1 MIPEKLTIQELFSR
15 ERRFVIPLYQRSY
28 VWNKDEQWGPL
39 WEDIERRAEAH
50 LKKRNSDTEGK
61 VRSHFLGA
69 VVLSNASAQGR
80 SIARCDVI
88 DGQQRL
94 TTLQLFLAALRDQAE
109 LLGAEDEDKA
119 IFKGL
124 TRNPRR
130 DDDSEEL
137 FKVWPTNADQSTFS
151 IIMRAGSLQAIEN
164 ELSGSDET
172 LPRMAQAYKFF
183 ADQIEVYVR
192 SDDDEAVSN
201 MQNRFYCLMLALKE
215 SLQLVVIELEPED
228 DPQIIF
234 ETLNARGQPLLPS
247 DLIRNFIFMKVGSE
261 TSNAMYDQ
269 YWRQFDDERVDAADE
284 DGENRFWHLE
294 ERQGRLTRPR
304 IDLFIFHYLTMHTE
318 DDIRI
323 GHLFREFK
331 DWHETGAFSDLE
343 FLKDLKLFSVY
354 FRKLIEPIGNSRLEV
369 FAQRLRSLDT
379 ATLHP
384 LLLFLASVES
394 AGISEAK
401 FDQCISDIESFMI
414 RRFFCDLTTKNY
426 NRFFLQVLSKAKAA
440 HQAGEC
446 VAEAI
451 RAELMR
457 SDSSTTE
464 WPSDIKFREGWC
476 RKQLYVRSRP
486 DRSAMVL
493 KALQSEMRTNRNENV
508 EVIGQLSVEH
518 LLPQNPSLDVY
529 PYAEVILPEDT
540 TPEEYRRS
548 LIHTVGNLTLITGA
562 LNASVSNGPFLQKT
576 QKICEDSDLRLN
588 AWMRNNPPDNWDEA
602 SILKRSDYL
611 FELAEKI
618 WPFAQSQE

>member
-28 VWNKDEQWGPL
+28 VWNEEEQWGPL
-39 WEDIERRAEAH
+39 WEDIQRRAEAQ

-94 TTLQLFLAALRDQAE
+94 TTLQLFLAALRDQAI
-109 LLGAEDEDKA
+109 LLGAEDEDAA

-137 FKVWPTNADQSTFS
+137 FKVWPTNADQGAFSTV
-151 IIMRAGSLQAIEN
+151 MRAGSLQAVEDK
-164 ELSGSDET
+164 LAGSDET

-183 ADQIEVYVR
+183 FGQIDSFVNSDADEELSGV
-192 SDDDEAVSN
+192 
-201 MQNRFYCLMLALKE
+201 QNRFYCLMLALKE
-215 SLQLVVIELEPED
+215 SLQLVVIELEAED

-247 DLIRNFIFMKVGSE
+247 DLIRNFIFMKVGCDA
-261 TSNAMYDQ
+261 SNAMYDR
-269 YWRQFDDERVDAADE
+269 YWRQFDDERVETSDQ

-331 DWHETGAFSDLE
+331 DWHESGAFSDLE
-343 FLKDLKLFSVY
+343 FLKDLKRYSAY
-354 FRKLIEPIGNSRLEV
+354 FRKLIHPTGNSRLEV
-369 FAQRLRSLDT
+369 FARRLRSLDT

-384 LLLFLASVES
+384 LLLFLASIES
-394 AGISEAK
+394 GGISEAN
-401 FDQCISDIESFMI
+401 FDQCISDVESFMI

-426 NRFFLQVLSKAKAA
+426 NRFFLQVLSKAKAS
-440 HQAGEC
+440 HLSGEC
-446 VAEAI
+446 VAKAI
-451 RAELMR
+451 RAELLR
-457 SDSSTTE
+457 SESSTTE
-464 WPSDIKFREGWC
+464 WPSNTKFKEGWSK
-476 RKQLYVRSRP
+476 KQLYVRSRP

-493 KALQSEMRTNRNENV
+493 KALQSEMRTNKNENM
-508 EVIGQLSVEH
+508 ELIGGLSVEH

-529 PYAEVILPEDT
+529 PYGAVTLPEDIA
-540 TPEEYRRS
+540 PEEYRRS
-548 LIHTVGNLTLITGA
+548 IIHTVGNLTLITGA
-562 LNASVSNGPFLQKT
+562 LNSSVSNGPFLQKT
-576 QKICEDSDLRLN
+576 AKICEDSDLRLN
-588 AWMRNNPPDNWDEA
+588 AWMRNNPPDNWDEV
-602 SILKRSDYL
+602 SILMRSESF

-618 WPFAQSQE
+618 WPFPQSQE